1 MFDPYLPEF
10 YHCTKMKFSIKDFYS
25 KYDQIHSFLRI
36 WSHLL
41 RKSFMENVIFCAVYG
56 QKSLSKFYCLPNVSN
71 RCTFRTSSNVCN
83 RVSPSKLINGFN
95 TLTIN
100 VPHHIETTLLFASQ
114 TNWLVSIWYGTVV
127 ANGSKLLTVFAK
139 NHYQKC
145 VTRSK
150 IRLQKI

>member
-1 MFDPYLPEF
+1 
-10 YHCTKMKFSIKDFYS
+10 MKFCIKDFFS
-25 KYDQIHSFLRI
+25 KCDQIHSFLRI

-41 RKSFMENVIFCAVYG
+41 KKSFMENVIFCAVYD

-71 RCTFRTSSNVCN
+71 RCTFKTSSNVCN